1 MSSTP
6 RWPRPVEQLPHGSG
20 IGTECRIAQAAQ
32 LACLLEVS
40 APKPG
45 NVNRQNDFPDTR
57 FEDFLLSA
65 VAIGPAMGCAGRTS
79 VGQTIWRA
87 VRDTRL
93 LVGCNT
99 NLGIVLLLAPLAR
112 ACLKPPHLL
121 RSRSLANSIG
131 AAQTE
136 ELREHLAR
144 VLATLT
150 VQDARRT
157 YAAIRLAHPGGLG
170 QTSEADVAEEPRVT
184 LYQAMALA
192 QERDAVAR
200 EYVTDFAITFGIGYP
215 ALRSAWQGSGDF
227 SGAIVQAFLTILALV
242 PDTLIARKRGTQVA
256 AQVSGWA
263 RETLSL
269 GGAFTA
275 PGRASLRELDASLRD
290 KGHTLNPGTT
300 ADLTTAAIFLL
311 LLVDG
316 R

>member
-1 MSSTP
+1 M
-6 RWPRPVEQLPHGSG
+6 
-20 IGTECRIAQAAQ
+20 ECRIAQAAQ

-112 ACLKPPHLL
+112 VCSKSPDML
-121 RSRSLANSIG
+121 RSRSLVESID
-131 AAQTE
+131 AAQTGG
-136 ELREHLAR
+136 LRERMAR

-170 QTSEADVAEEPRVT
+170 RTSEADVAEEPLVT

-215 ALRSAWQGSGDF
+215 ALRSAWHACGDLP
-227 SGAIVQAFLTILALV
+227 GAIVQAFLTILALV
-242 PDTLIARKRGTQVA
+242 PDTLVARKRGVEVA

-263 RETLSL
+263 QETLLL
-269 GGAFTA
+269 GGAFTG
-275 PGRASLRELDASLRD
+275 PGRVSLRKLDAALRD
-290 KGHTLNPGTT
+290 EGHTLNPGTT
-300 ADLTTAAIFLL
+300 ADLTTASIFLL
-311 LLVDG
+311 LMCDAKL